1 MKCVIVDDEAT
12 ALAILENLCKKTE
25 DLELLSAFSEAS
37 QALSFLQTNVVD
49 LVFLDIE
56 MPGHSGFEVL
66 EASGTSA
73 QVILTTSHNT
83 YADKSYEFANVAG
96 YLVKPIDPERFAKA
110 IQRVRNRLSLQ
121 TPAHADDKATNTEE
135 MLSFKIDRSLV
146 QVPVSEIIFV
156 EAERDYVQIHTTRQ
170 VIRVH
175 SSLKALMN
183 ELPLSRFL
191 QIHRSFVANTQHI
204 NLFKRN
210 SVSIHTYMLP
220 VSRAYRQELLKRLGR
235 T

>member
-1 MKCVIVDDEAT
+1 M
-12 ALAILENLCKKTE
+12 AILEKLCEKAE

-37 QALSFLQTNVVD
+37 AALSYLQTNVVD

-66 EASGTSA
+66 EASGTPA

-83 YADKSYEFANVAG
+83 YADKSYEFENIAG
-96 YLVKPIDPERFAKA
+96 YLVKPIDPEKFANA
-110 IQRVRNRLSLQ
+110 IQRVRNRLSQ
-121 TPAHADDKATNTEE
+121 QVPDHADDIATTTEE
-135 MLSFKIDRSLV
+135 MLAFKIDRSLV
-146 QVPVSEIIFV
+146 QVPVSEILFV
-156 EAERDYVQIHTTRQ
+156 EADRDYVQIHTTKQ

-183 ELPLSRFL
+183 ELPPNRFL
-191 QIHRSFVANTQHI
+191 QIHRSFVANPQHI
-204 NLFKRN
+204 SLYKRN
-210 SVSIHTYMLP
+210 SVSILTYLLP

-235 T
+235 S